1 MSSIPYLSLLAAVL
15 VLFFPRGV
23 VAREQA
29 RQPEGYD
36 NSTPRLQVARLSGL
50 GQRAQG
56 AHLNSFE
63 AFTLFA
69 PAVLA
74 CELRH
79 VDIGRTSALCLA
91 FVCFRI
97 VYLGLYLGDKSTLR
111 STVWTFGI
119 LATAALYVLAILG
132 A

>member
-1 MSSIPYLSLLAAVL
+1 MTSIPYVSLLLAVL
-15 VLFFPRGV
+15 LIYAARGV

-29 RQPEGYD
+29 KQPEGYD
-36 NSTPRLQVARLSGL
+36 NATPRLQYAKLGGL

-56 AHLNSFE
+56 AHLNAFE
-63 AFTLFA
+63 ALTLFA

-91 FVCFRI
+91 FI
-97 VYLGLYLGDKSTLR
+97 VLRTLYLGLYLGDKPTVRSMVWILGLLTTL
-111 STVWTFGI
+111 
-119 LATAALYVLAILG
+119 ALYALAIVG
-132 A
+132 G

>member
-1 MSSIPYLSLLAAVL
+1 MNSLPYVSLLVSVIL
-15 VLFFPRGV
+15 IFIPRGV
-23 VAREQA
+23 VAREQGK
-29 RQPEGYD
+29 QPEGYD
-36 NSTPRLQVARLSGL
+36 NATPRVQVSKLSGL

-63 AFTLFA
+63 SFTLFA

-79 VDIGRTSALCLA
+79 VSVGSTAALSLVYVA
-91 FVCFRI
+91 LRVL
-97 VYLGLYLGDKSTLR
+97 YLGLYLGDKPSARSPIWALGLLTTL
-111 STVWTFGI
+111 G
-119 LATAALYVLAILG
+119 LYVLAILG

>member
-1 MSSIPYLSLLAAVL
+1 MNALPYVSLLISVFL
-15 VLFFPRGV
+15 IFIPRGF
-23 VAREQA
+23 VAREQGK
-29 RQPEGYD
+29 QPEGYD
-36 NSTPRLQVARLSGL
+36 NATPRVQVSKLSGL

-63 AFTLFA
+63 SFTLFA

-79 VDIGRTSALCLA
+79 VAIGSTAALSLA
-91 FVCFRI
+91 HVALRALY
-97 VYLGLYLGDKSTLR
+97 VGLYLGDKPSARSPIWALGLLTTL
-111 STVWTFGI
+111 
-119 LATAALYVLAILG
+119 ALYVLAILG

>member
-1 MSSIPYLSLLAAVL
+1 MSSIPYVSLLLAVIL
-15 VLFFPRGV
+15 IYVPRGV

-36 NSTPRLQVARLSGL
+36 NATPRLQYTKLGGL

-56 AHLNSFE
+56 AHMNGFE
-63 AFTLFA
+63 ALTLFA

-79 VDIGRTSALCLA
+79 VALATTSALCLA
-91 FVCFRI
+91 FVLLRT
-97 VYLGLYLGDKSTLR
+97 VYLGLYLGDKPSVRTPVWALGLLTTL
-111 STVWTFGI
+111 
-119 LATAALYVLAILG
+119 ALYVLAIVG
-132 A
+132 G

>member
-1 MSSIPYLSLLAAVL
+1 MTSIPYVSLLLAVL
-15 VLFFPRGV
+15 LIYIPRGV

-29 RQPEGYD
+29 KQPEGYD
-36 NSTPRLQVARLSGL
+36 NATPRLQCGKLGSL

-56 AHLNSFE
+56 AHMNGFE
-63 AFTLFA
+63 ALTLFA

-79 VDIGRTSALCLA
+79 VDIGRTAALCLA
-91 FVCFRI
+91 FVALRAL
-97 VYLGLYLGDKSTLR
+97 YLGLYLGDKPSIRSAVWSLGLLTTLALY
-111 STVWTFGI
+111 I
-119 LATAALYVLAILG
+119 LAIVG